1 MSFTRAPH
9 SQAARGTRR
18 GCLWRFFL
26 PPLSV
31 ILLGVGF
38 AYFLTS
44 TTLQIPASGNSQE
57 KSKPAQQATDK
68 DTARLAPFFSPQ
80 VLYWEEKIIKWSD
93 QKGLD
98 PNLVAT
104 VMQIESC
111 GDPRARSSAG
121 AMGLFQVMP
130 YHFQEGENPY
140 HPKTNARR
148 GLSYLKSAWAQ
159 GGSARL
165 AFAGYNGGIQGARR
179 DASSWP
185 AETKRYVY
193 WGTGIY
199 QDAKA
204 GKEHSPRLEEW
215 LSSGGKRLCNQA
227 QARINNGG

>member
-1 MSFTRAPH
+1 MSSSRAPH
-9 SQAARGTRR
+9 PQAAAAGAAV
-18 GCLWRFFL
+18 CLWRFFL

-38 AYFLTS
+38 AYFLST
-44 TTLQIPASGNSQE
+44 TTLQMPAANHSQE
-57 KSKPAQQATDK
+57 KPAAAKQPAEQ
-68 DTARLAPFFSPQ
+68 DTVQLAPFFSPQ
-80 VLYWEEKIIKWSD
+80 VLYWEEKIIKWST

-130 YHFQEGENPY
+130 YHFQKGENPY

-148 GLSYLKSAWAQ
+148 GLSYLKSARAK
-159 GGSARL
+159 GGNPRL
-165 AFAGYNGGIQGARR
+165 AFAGYNGGIQGAQRPVS
-179 DASSWP
+179 AWP

-199 QDAKA
+199 EDARA
-204 GKEHSPRLEEW
+204 GKDRSPRLEEW
-215 LSSGGKRLCNQA
+215 LSSGGKWLCNQA
-227 QARINNGG
+227 QARLNNGG

>member
-1 MSFTRAPH
+1 VSSSRAPH
-9 SQAARGTRR
+9 PQAARGNRR
-18 GCLWRFFL
+18 RCLWRFFL
-26 PPLSV
+26 PPLAV

-38 AYFLTS
+38 AYFLS
-44 TTLQIPASGNSQE
+44 TTTLEIPDSGTPRE
-57 KSKPAQQATDK
+57 KAKAAQQPADQETG
-68 DTARLAPFFSPQ
+68 RLAPFFSPQ
-80 VLYWEEKIIKWSD
+80 VLYWEEKIIKWSA

-130 YHFQEGENPY
+130 FHFHEGENPY

-148 GLSYLKSAWAQ
+148 GLSYLKSARAK

-165 AFAGYNGGIQGARR
+165 TFAGYNGGIQGAQQPPS
-179 DASSWP
+179 AWP

-199 QDAKA
+199 QDARA
-204 GKEHSPRLEEW
+204 GKDRSPRLEEW
-215 LSSGGKRLCNQA
+215 LASGGNGLCNQA